1 MNGDSIRFA
10 GVLGFMGHIRPK
22 CEPERALQNA
32 GVPSSLQ
39 RSWKNFQ
46 GREWVMGLE
55 GPKSRGGLS
64 QEGTLS
70 DLVPI
75 HADYIGLGLL
85 VRGSTKK

>member
-1 MNGDSIRFA
+1 
-10 GVLGFMGHIRPK
+10 
-22 CEPERALQNA
+22 
-32 GVPSSLQ
+32 
-39 RSWKNFQ
+39 
-46 GREWVMGLE
+46 MGLE

-85 VRGSTKK
+85 ARDSTKIRNLHTASEYA